1 MMKKREFL
9 IKVIQYISRNIRY
22 FNVVN
27 PNIIALA
34 ERERCYRKLKR
45 KYRKILIND
54 KPIINDKKIIEKSN
68 KIWICWFQGIENAP
82 ELVKACYNS
91 VLKNYKDKEIIVLT
105 EENYKKYVDIPEYII
120 KKWEKGYIT
129 FAHFSDILRIEL
141 LSKYGGLWLDST
153 IFTTKRSELVFN
165 ENIELFVFK
174 QVDLD
179 RKNSLAV
186 VASNWLIYANK
197 DNNIINLTKKLL
209 YYYWK
214 DYNYA
219 INYNIFHIFF
229 KLATEVYK
237 DEWKNVP
244 TFNNI
249 SPHIL
254 QFELNDDFQEIRF
267 NEIKNMS
274 DFHKLNWRIK
284 SENKNSFYNYI
295 VDNYKNDIKNI
306 RGKNND

>member
-1 MMKKREFL
+1 MNKREFL
-9 IKVIQYISRNIRY
+9 IKAIQYISRNIRY
-22 FNVVN
+22 FNVIN
-27 PNIIALA
+27 PNIIGLA

-45 KYRKILIND
+45 KYKKILTID
-54 KPIINDKKIIEKSN
+54 KSITIDKNKEEKSN

-91 VLKNYKDKEIIVLT
+91 VVKNYNDKEIIVLT
-105 EENYKKYVDIPEYII
+105 EENYKQYVDIPEYIL

-165 ENIELFVFK
+165 ENIELFVYK

-179 RKNSLAV
+179 RKNPLSI
-186 VASNWLIYANK
+186 VASSWLMYSNK
-197 DNNIINLTKKLL
+197 NNNIINLTKKLL
-209 YYYWK
+209 HEYWK
-214 DYNYA
+214 NYNHI
-219 INYNIFHIFF
+219 INYNLIHLFF
-229 KLATEVYK
+229 TLSTEVYK
-237 DEWKNVP
+237 DEWNKVP

-254 QFELNDDFQEIRF
+254 QFELNDDFEEVRF
-267 NEIKNMS
+267 NQIKGMS

-284 SENKNSFYNYI
+284 SENKNSYYNYI
-295 VDNYKNDIKNI
+295 VDNYKKDIKNI

>member
-1 MMKKREFL
+1 MKKREFL

-54 KPIINDKKIIEKSN
+54 KPIINDERIIEESD

-105 EENYKKYVDIPEYII
+105 EENYKKYVDMPEHII

-179 RKNSLAV
+179 RKNSLSV

-197 DNNIINLTKKLL
+197 NNNIINLTKKLL

>member
-1 MMKKREFL
+1 MNKRKFL
-9 IKVIQYISRNIRY
+9 IKAIQYISRNIRY
-22 FNVVN
+22 FNVIN
-27 PNIIALA
+27 PNIIGLA

-45 KYRKILIND
+45 KYKKILTID
-54 KPIINDKKIIEKSN
+54 KSITIDKNKEEKSN

-91 VLKNYKDKEIIVLT
+91 VVKNYNDKEIIVLT
-105 EENYKKYVDIPEYII
+105 EENYKQYVDIPEYIL

-165 ENIELFVFK
+165 ENIELFVYK

-179 RKNSLAV
+179 RKNPLSI
-186 VASNWLIYANK
+186 VASSWLMYSNK
-197 DNNIINLTKKLL
+197 NNNIINLTKKLL
-209 YYYWK
+209 HEYWK
-214 DYNYA
+214 NYNHI
-219 INYNIFHIFF
+219 INYNLIHLFF
-229 KLATEVYK
+229 TLSTEVYK
-237 DEWKNVP
+237 DEWNKVP

-254 QFELNDDFQEIRF
+254 QFELNDDFEEVRF
-267 NEIKNMS
+267 NQIRGMS

-284 SENKNSFYNYI
+284 SENKNSYYNYI
-295 VDNYKNDIKNI
+295 VDNYKKDIKNI

>member
-1 MMKKREFL
+1 MKKREFL
-9 IKVIQYISRNIRY
+9 IKAIQYISRNIRY

-27 PNIIALA
+27 SNIIALA

-54 KPIINDKKIIEKSN
+54 NPATNDEKIIEKSN

-91 VLKNYKDKEIIVLT
+91 VVKNYNDKEIIVLT
-105 EENYKKYVDIPEYII
+105 EENYKQYVDIPEYIL

-153 IFTTKRSELVFN
+153 IFTTKKSELVFN
-165 ENIELFVFK
+165 EDIDLFVYK

-179 RKNSLAV
+179 RKNQLSI
-186 VASNWLIYANK
+186 VASSWLMYSNK
-197 DNNIINLTKKLL
+197 NNNIINLTKKLL
-209 YYYWK
+209 HEYWK
-214 DYNYA
+214 NYNHI
-219 INYNIFHIFF
+219 INYNLIHLFF
-229 KLATEVYK
+229 TLSTEVYK
-237 DEWKNVP
+237 DEWNKVP

-254 QFELNDDFQEIRF
+254 QFELNDDFEEVRF
-267 NEIKNMS
+267 NQIRGMS

-284 SENKNSFYNYI
+284 SENKNSYYNYI
-295 VDNYKNDIKNI
+295 VDNYKKDIKNI

>member
-9 IKVIQYISRNIRY
+9 IKIIQYISRNIRY

-54 KPIINDKKIIEKSN
+54 KPIINDERIIEESD

-105 EENYKKYVDIPEYII
+105 EENYKKYVDMPEHII

-179 RKNSLAV
+179 RKNSLSV

-197 DNNIINLTKKLL
+197 NNNIINLTKKLL

-295 VDNYKNDIKNI
+295 VNNYKNDIKNI

>member
-27 PNIIALA
+27 LNIIALA

-54 KPIINDKKIIEKSN
+54 KLVTSDKKIIEKSN

-105 EENYKKYVDIPEYII
+105 EENYKKYVDMPEHII

-197 DNNIINLTKKLL
+197 NNNIINLTKKLL

-254 QFELNDDFQEIRF
+254 QFELNDDFQEMRF

>member
-45 KYRKILIND
+45 KYRKILIDD
-54 KPIINDKKIIEKSN
+54 KPVTNDKKLIEKSN

-105 EENYKKYVDIPEYII
+105 EENYKKYVDMPEHII

-197 DNNIINLTKKLL
+197 NNNIINLTKKLL

-229 KLATEVYK
+229 KLATEIYK

-254 QFELNDDFQEIRF
+254 QFELCEEFNDKRF
-267 NEIKNMS
+267 EQIKNMS

-295 VDNYKNDIKNI
+295 VNNYKNDIKNI

>member
-1 MMKKREFL
+1 MNKREFL
-9 IKVIQYISRNIRY
+9 IKAIQYISRNIRY
-22 FNVVN
+22 FNVIN
-27 PNIIALA
+27 SNIIGLA

-45 KYRKILIND
+45 KYKKILTID
-54 KPIINDKKIIEKSN
+54 KSITIDKNKEEKSN

-91 VLKNYKDKEIIVLT
+91 VVKNYNDKEIIVLT
-105 EENYKKYVDIPEYII
+105 EENYKQYVDIPEYIL

-165 ENIELFVFK
+165 ENIELFVYK

-179 RKNSLAV
+179 RKNPLSI
-186 VASNWLIYANK
+186 VASSWLMYSNK
-197 DNNIINLTKKLL
+197 NNNIINLTKKLL
-209 YYYWK
+209 HEYWK
-214 DYNYA
+214 NYNHI
-219 INYNIFHIFF
+219 INYNLIHLFF
-229 KLATEVYK
+229 TLSTEVYK
-237 DEWKNVP
+237 DEWNKVP

-254 QFELNDDFQEIRF
+254 QFELNDDFEEVRF
-267 NEIKNMS
+267 NQIRDMS

-284 SENKNSFYNYI
+284 SENKNSYYNYI
-295 VDNYKNDIKNI
+295 VDNYKKDIKNI

>member
-1 MMKKREFL
+1 MKKREFL
-9 IKVIQYISRNIRY
+9 IKAIQYISRNIRY

-27 PNIIALA
+27 SNIIVLA

-54 KPIINDKKIIEKSN
+54 NPVTNDEKIIEKSN

-105 EENYKKYVDIPEYII
+105 EENYKKYVDIPEYIL
-120 KKWEKGYIT
+120 KKWKKGYIT

-153 IFTTKRSELVFN
+153 IFTTKKSDLVFN
-165 ENIELFVFK
+165 EDIDLFVYK

-197 DNNIINLTKKLL
+197 NNNIINLTKKLL

>member
-9 IKVIQYISRNIRY
+9 IKAIQYISRNIRY
-22 FNVVN
+22 FNLVN

-54 KPIINDKKIIEKSN
+54 KPIINDEKIIEKSN

-105 EENYKKYVDIPEYII
+105 EENYKKYVDMPEHII

-179 RKNSLAV
+179 RKNSLSV

-197 DNNIINLTKKLL
+197 NNNIINLTKKLL

-267 NEIKNMS
+267 NEIKKMS

>member
-1 MMKKREFL
+1 MNKREFL
-9 IKVIQYISRNIRY
+9 IKAIQYVSRNIRY
-22 FNVVN
+22 FNVIN
-27 PNIIALA
+27 PNIIGLA

-45 KYRKILIND
+45 KYKKILTTDKSIN
-54 KPIINDKKIIEKSN
+54 IDKKEEEKSN
-68 KIWICWFQGIENAP
+68 KIWICWFQGIEKAP

-91 VLKNYKDKEIIVLT
+91 VVKNYNDKEIIVLT
-105 EENYKKYVDIPEYII
+105 EENYKQYVDIPEYIL

-153 IFTTKRSELVFN
+153 IFTTKKSELVFN
-165 ENIELFVFK
+165 DNIELFVFK

-179 RKNSLAV
+179 RKNSLTV
-186 VASNWLIYANK
+186 VASNWLIYANR

-209 YYYWK
+209 YQYWK
-214 DYNYA
+214 EYNHA

-229 KLATEVYK
+229 KFATEVYK
-237 DEWKNVP
+237 DQWNKVP

-254 QFELNDDFQEIRF
+254 QFELNDDFEEIRF
-267 NEIKNMS
+267 NQIRGMS

-284 SENKNSFYNYI
+284 SENKNSYYNYI
-295 VDNYKNDIKNI
+295 VDNYKKDIKNI

>member
-1 MMKKREFL
+1 MNKREFL
-9 IKVIQYISRNIRY
+9 IKAIQYVSRNIRY
-22 FNVVN
+22 FNVIN

-45 KYRKILIND
+45 KYKKILTTDKSIN
-54 KPIINDKKIIEKSN
+54 IDKKEEEKSN
-68 KIWICWFQGIENAP
+68 KIWICWFQGIEKAP

-91 VLKNYKDKEIIVLT
+91 VVKNYNDKQIIVLT
-105 EENYKKYVDIPEYII
+105 EENYKQYVDIPEYIL

-153 IFTTKRSELVFN
+153 IFTTKKSDLVFN
-165 ENIELFVFK
+165 DNIELFVFK

-179 RKNSLAV
+179 RKNSLTV

-209 YYYWK
+209 YQYWK
-214 DYNYA
+214 DYNHA

-229 KLATEVYK
+229 KFATEVYK
-237 DEWKNVP
+237 DEWDKVP

-254 QFELNDDFQEIRF
+254 QFELNDDFEEVRF
-267 NEIKNMS
+267 NQIRGMS

-284 SENKNSFYNYI
+284 SENKNSYYNYI
-295 VDNYKNDIKNI
+295 VDNYKKDIKNI

>member
-9 IKVIQYISRNIRY
+9 IKAIQYISRNIRY

-54 KPIINDKKIIEKSN
+54 KPIINDEKIIEKSN

-105 EENYKKYVDIPEYII
+105 EENYKKYVDMPEHII

-179 RKNSLAV
+179 RKNSLSV

-197 DNNIINLTKKLL
+197 NNNIINLTKKLL

-267 NEIKNMS
+267 NEIKKMS

-284 SENKNSFYNYI
+284 LENKNSFYNYI

>member
-45 KYRKILIND
+45 KYRKIVIND
-54 KPIINDKKIIEKSN
+54 KPITSDKKIIEKSN

-105 EENYKKYVDIPEYII
+105 EENYKKYVDMPEHII

-197 DNNIINLTKKLL
+197 NNNIINLTKKLL

-295 VDNYKNDIKNI
+295 VNNYKNDIKNI

>member
-54 KPIINDKKIIEKSN
+54 KPIINDERIIEESD

-105 EENYKKYVDIPEYII
+105 EENYKKYVDMPEHII

-179 RKNSLAV
+179 RKNSLSV

-197 DNNIINLTKKLL
+197 NNNIINLTKKLL